1 MTEELKVKLT
11 LDTTGV
17 AQGLSKVKSQL
28 KSVEGSTG
36 SMSGATA
43 EASESMEGLQ
53 NSMRAIMGLEFANL
67 MLENK
72 EAVSNF
78 ATGIKDTLKGVKDH
92 VANAFESLNPK
103 SDLYVNVAEW
113 NGWSDAVGNFAGN
126 MREAKDES
134 TNFSRAM
141 KDLHTQIRPVT
152 TALTLLS
159 VALVPIAGT
168 LSAFSAARL
177 GKDIYNSAQR
187 VGMGT
192 QKYQE
197 WAYILEQVGAD
208 VSDLIGAQQ
217 TLTEAQIDVAEG
229 SEDIINAFKYIG
241 LSAEEVISMDRQEL
255 FERTIAGL
263 QNIENSTQRAAI
275 GYRLLSEDAST
286 LSALLGMSNQDTA
299 QLANNFNLLGS
310 VMSESLLKKSLAFS
324 GALGTLKAA
333 FQGLVN
339 TLAELFLPILTT
351 IVTWLTKAI
360 AVINMFLRALFNM
373 ELTTSGT
380 SNVTSGGIEGF
391 NSYTDAVEGTE
402 SAVQKLRRT
411 LMGFDELN
419 VVDNPNSG
427 SSVASGG
434 TGGGTSISGGGVGG
448 GLGDS
453 LFSAE
458 ALGLDK
464 WRDKIEKWK
473 GIIQTLVPIAM
484 TGIGAV
490 GAVLCLMG
498 GNWAGALA
506 FATMAGI
513 GFAAANVE
521 GGLFDRLQ
529 AKLEKHNLDI
539 IPVCLV
545 GIGAIGTVINLLG
558 GNWAGAMAFATMA
571 GIGLSLGGGSDIANF
586 VKKYEDEIVKVSG
599 VTMLIIGLVGTAV
612 ALMTGNIPAA
622 IIMGAMGGI
631 GGLNTLS
638 GGTLFSD
645 ISKGIKDVW
654 EDLSGWFKSDV
665 KPVFT
670 KAFWDEKFDVVQ
682 KSASEKLG
690 KAKDVITEKWG
701 SVRDWFSSNVKPKF
715 TKSYWDTQ
723 FDSIKTSLS
732 NKLGEARTTMINAWN
747 NVRDYFN
754 TNIAPKFTTSYWSTK
769 FDSVRAGL
777 ATKLGE
783 ARTTVMNAWNSIK
796 DYFNTYIA
804 PKFTSAYWSGK
815 FDAIRAGLSAK
826 LGEARTTVI
835 NGWNSIKNYYTN
847 NIAPKFTKSY
857 WTTKFNTIK
866 DGAKAAFNGV
876 ISVIETAVNSIVNKV
891 NTVSWKIPDWV
902 PKYGGSKFG
911 FNLKTVKIP
920 RLATGGI
927 AVNSTLANIGENGKE
942 AILPLENN
950 TGWMDALADK
960 IAARNSSP
968 SKIVLK
974 VGEKE
979 LGWATIDSIN
989 QITKQ
994 TGGLQLVL

>member
-1 MTEELKVKLT
+1 MVTEELKVKLT

-17 AQGLSKVKSQL
+17 AQDLAKVKNQL
-28 KSVEGSTG
+28 KSVEGT
-36 SMSGATA
+36 SGATA
-43 EASESMEGLQ
+43 GATESMAELQ
-53 NSMRAIMGLEFANL
+53 NTMKMIVGLEFADL
-67 MLENK
+67 MAENASAISDFGKRVK
-72 EAVSNF
+72 ESF
-78 ATGIKDTLKGVKDH
+78 KGVKDH
-92 VANAFESLNPK
+92 VSNAFESLNPK
-103 SDLYVNVAEW
+103 SGLYQNDVEW
-113 NGWSDAVGNFAGN
+113 EGWGNALKDFTAN
-126 MREAKDES
+126 MREARDES
-134 TNFSRAM
+134 TNFGKAM
-141 KDLHTQIRPVT
+141 KNLGNTIRPVT
-152 TALTLLS
+152 TGLAVLGA
-159 VALVPIAGT
+159 VLVPIAGT
-168 LSAFSAARL
+168 LSAFSVSQL

-197 WAYILEQVGAD
+197 WSYILEHVGAD
-208 VSDLIGAQQ
+208 ITDLIGAQQ
-217 TLTEAQIDVAEG
+217 TLTEAQLDVAEG
-229 SEDIINAFKYIG
+229 SEDIINAFKRIG
-241 LSAEEVISMDRQEL
+241 ISAEEVVSMDRQEL

-263 QNIENSTQRAAI
+263 QNIENSTERAAV

-299 QLANNFNLLGS
+299 QLASNFNLLGS
-310 VMSESLLKKSLAFS
+310 VMSESLIKKSLVFR
-324 GALGTLKAA
+324 GALGSLGAA
-333 FQGLVN
+333 FQGLKN
-339 TLAELFLPILTT
+339 TLAEVFLPILTT
-351 IVTWLTKAI
+351 VVTWLTKAI
-360 AVINMFLRALFNM
+360 AVVNMFLRALFNM

-419 VVDNPNSG
+419 VVENPNS
-427 SSVASGG
+427 SSGGASGG
-434 TGGGTSISGGGVGG
+434 SGGGTSIGGGVGG

-453 LFSAE
+453 LISADS
-458 ALGLDK
+458 LGLDK
-464 WRDKIEKWK
+464 WREKIEGWK

-484 TGIGAV
+484 IGIGAI
-490 GAVLCLMG
+490 GTVLCLMG
-498 GNWAGALA
+498 GNWVGALA
-506 FATMAGI
+506 FASMAGI
-513 GFAAANVE
+513 GFAIGNVE
-521 GGLFDRLQ
+521 GGLWDTLRG
-529 AKLEKHNLDI
+529 KLEKHNLDI
-539 IPVCLV
+539 IPACLV
-545 GIGAIGTVINLLG
+545 GIGAIGTVISLLG
-558 GNWAGAMAFATMA
+558 GNIPGAVAFATMA

-586 VKKYEDEIVKVSG
+586 VKKYEDEIKKVVG
-599 VTMLIIGLVGTAV
+599 VTTLIIGVVGAAI
-612 ALMTGNIPAA
+612 ALMMGNIPAA
-622 IIMGAMGGI
+622 IILGAAGGI
-631 GGLNTLS
+631 GGLSILS

-654 EDLSGWFKSDV
+654 DDLSGWFKTSV

-701 SVRDWFSSNVKPKF
+701 SVRDWFTSNVKPKF
-715 TKSYWDTQ
+715 TKVYWDNLFETM
-723 FDSIKTSLS
+723 KTSLS
-732 NKLGEARTTMINAWN
+732 NKLSESRTTMINAWN
-747 NVRDYFN
+747 NIRDYFN
-754 TNIAPKFTTSYWSTK
+754 TNIAPKFTIGYWTGK
-769 FDSVRAGL
+769 FDTVRAGL

-783 ARTTVMNAWNSIK
+783 ARTTMMNAWNSIR
-796 DYFNTYIA
+796 DYFTTNIA

-826 LGEARTTVI
+826 LSEARTTVI
-835 NGWNSIKNYYTN
+835 NGWNSVRNYYTN
-847 NIAPKFTKSY
+847 NIAPKFTKSF

-950 TGWMDALADK
+950 TGWMDTLADK